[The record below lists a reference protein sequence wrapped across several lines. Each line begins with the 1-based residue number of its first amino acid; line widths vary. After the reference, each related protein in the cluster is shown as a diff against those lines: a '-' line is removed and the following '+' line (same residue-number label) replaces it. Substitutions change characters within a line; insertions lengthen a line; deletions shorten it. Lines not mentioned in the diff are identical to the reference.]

1 MNFSQLLHQKSD
13 TIMNNWVQA
22 VYLDRNIKNK
32 NSLSYTDVKNHIP
45 LLLVAMTNII
55 FQSTEDDIKSLVG
68 ASFSHGVERAKS
80 GFKPAEI
87 AREYHL
93 LRQEV
98 LSALESDLEFAT
110 GAEIIRVVKLIDAV
124 IDEAIAQAFVSYTQE
139 RVLEIEQLHS
149 QLMLTNEEL
158 NRLVNATQEN
168 LSHLAHELKTP
179 LHSIINYSDLFLRQ
193 VRKRSDLNESL
204 PNIENIERV
213 LRNGRQLI
221 CLINSALEL
230 SRCEAGKM
238 QLRLVNSGVKSVI
251 NSAVEMMEPLA
262 QAKEL
267 SIIVDCTLAPDEV
280 ITDVLR
286 LQQIITNL
294 LSNAIR
300 YTESGTITL
309 ACYTLSETKWMIVI
323 IDTGIGISEQE
334 QSHVFE
340 PFYRGASSACK
351 PDSTGLG
358 LPIVKQ
364 LVKLMQGEIL
374 LESQVGVG
382 TTFTVVLPLEIK

>member
-1 MNFSQLLHQKSD
+1 MNLSQLLHQKAD
-13 TIMNNWVQA
+13 TIVNNWVRA
-22 VYLDRNIKNK
+22 VYSDTEIKSN
-32 NSLSYTDVKNHIP
+32 NSLPYVSVKNHIP
-45 LLLVAMTNII
+45 HLLTAMANII
-55 FQSTEDDIKSLVG
+55 SQSTEDDVKSLIW
-68 ASFSHGVERAKS
+68 ASLEHSTERVKF
-80 GFKPAEI
+80 GFKPTEI

-98 LSALESDLEFAT
+98 LSALETDLQFAT
-110 GAEIIRVVKLIDAV
+110 GIEVIRVVKLIDAV

-139 RVLEIEQLHS
+139 RVLEMEQLQN
-149 QLMLTNEEL
+149 QLILTNEEL

-193 VRKRSDLNESL
+193 VRKRSELNESL
-204 PNIENIERV
+204 PSIENIERV

-238 QLRLVNSGVKSVI
+238 QLRLVNSSVKCVI
-251 NSAVEMMEPLA
+251 NSAIEMMEPLA

-267 SIIVDCTLAPDEV
+267 SIIVDCTLAPDQV
-280 ITDVLR
+280 ITDLLR

-323 IDTGIGISEQE
+323 IDTGIGIPEQE
-334 QSHVFE
+334 QSRVFE
-340 PFYRGASSACK
+340 PFYRGASSAGK

-374 LESQVGVG
+374 LESEVGVG
-382 TTFTVVLPLEIK
+382 STFTVILPLEIK

>member
-1 MNFSQLLHQKSD
+1 MDLKQLLHQKAD
-13 TIMNNWVQA
+13 TIVNNWVRA
-22 VYLDRNIKNK
+22 VYSDSEIQSS
-32 NSLSYTDVKNHIP
+32 SLLPYTSVKNHIP
-45 LLLVAMTNII
+45 HLLTAMANII
-55 FQSTEDDIKSLVG
+55 SQSTEDNVKSLVW
-68 ASFSHGVERAKS
+68 ASLEHGTERAKF
-80 GFKPAEI
+80 GFEPTEI

-98 LSALESDLEFAT
+98 LSALESDLQFAT
-110 GAEIIRVVKLIDAV
+110 GTEVMRVVKLIDAV

-139 RVLEIEQLHS
+139 RVQEMEQLHS
-149 QLMLTNEEL
+149 QLLLTNEEL

-168 LSHLAHELKTP
+168 ISHLAHELKTP

-193 VRKRSDLNESL
+193 VRKRSELKDSV
-204 PNIENIERV
+204 PSIEHIERV

-238 QLRLVNSGVKSVI
+238 QLRLVNSGVKCII
-251 NSAVEMMEPLA
+251 NSAIEMMETLA
-262 QAKEL
+262 QAKQL
-267 SIIVDCTLAPDEV
+267 QIIVDCTLAPDQV
-280 ITDVLR
+280 IIDPLR

-300 YTESGTITL
+300 YTEWGSITL
-309 ACYTLSETKWMIVI
+309 TCYTISDTQWMMVVT
-323 IDTGIGISEQE
+323 DTGIGIPLEE
-334 QSHVFE
+334 QSRVFD
-340 PFYRGASSACK
+340 PFYRGASAVPK
-351 PDSTGLG
+351 HDSTGLG

-364 LVKLMQGEIL
+364 LVKLMQGEIF

-382 TTFTVVLPLEIK
+382 SSFTVILPIEVK

>member
-1 MNFSQLLHQKSD
+1 MANLIS
-13 TIMNNWVQA
+13 
-22 VYLDRNIKNK
+22 
-32 NSLSYTDVKNHIP
+32 
-45 LLLVAMTNII
+45 
-55 FQSTEDDIKSLVG
+55 QSTENDAKLLVWASLE
-68 ASFSHGVERAKS
+68 HGTERAKF
-80 GFKPAEI
+80 GFEPTEI

-98 LSALESDLEFAT
+98 LSALESDLQFAT
-110 GAEIIRVVKLIDAV
+110 GTEVMRVVKLIDAV

-139 RVLEIEQLHS
+139 RVLEMEQLHS
-149 QLMLTNEEL
+149 QLLLTNEEL

-168 LSHLAHELKTP
+168 ISHLAHELKTP

-193 VRKRSDLNESL
+193 VRKRSELKDSV
-204 PNIENIERV
+204 PSIEHIERV

-238 QLRLVNSGVKSVI
+238 QLRLVNSRVKSVI
-251 NSAVEMMEPLA
+251 NSAIEIMEPLA
-262 QAKEL
+262 QAKQL
-267 SIIVDCTLAPDEV
+267 PIMVDYTLAPDKV
-280 ITDVLR
+280 KTDPLR

-300 YTESGTITL
+300 YTKFGSITL
-309 ACYTLSETKWMIVI
+309 TCYSLSDQQWMIVI
-323 IDTGIGISEQE
+323 IDTGIGISLEE
-334 QSHVFE
+334 QSRVFE
-340 PFYRGASSACK
+340 PFYRGASNVPK

-364 LVKLMQGEIL
+364 LVKLMQGEIF

-382 TTFTVVLPLEIK
+382 TTFTLILPVEVK